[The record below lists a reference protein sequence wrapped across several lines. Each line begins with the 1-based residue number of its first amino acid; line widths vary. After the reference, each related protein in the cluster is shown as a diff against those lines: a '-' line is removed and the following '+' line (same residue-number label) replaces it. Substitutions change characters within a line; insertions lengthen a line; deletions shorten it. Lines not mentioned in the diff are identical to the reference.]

1 MQLSGYAKAAIFL
14 SSIGEDAAAEVLK
27 HLDVK
32 DVEKVSKY
40 LTRLRKIKKST
51 LQEVLK
57 EAQNM
62 LSKDEIYIEG
72 EELAKRIL
80 SKRLSEEEVKRILK
94 SAVDEN
100 SLETLKFID
109 PKTLSNFLISEH
121 PQTIALIISLLEPTQ
136 AAEVLTSLPEELMA
150 DVTMRIA
157 MTEKIPQTA
166 IEEINEVLKGNLEI
180 GKGKEKRVGG
190 IKIVAEILNQCSR
203 IYEETILEK
212 ITEKNSNLAES
223 IRQHMFVFEDLINVD
238 DKGIQSILKEIST
251 DDLAIALKTCSEAL
265 KEKIFRNMSHRAV
278 QILKEEMQTRGPVR
292 VSDVER
298 AQQEI
303 INVAR
308 RLEAEGKI
316 ILAGRGGE
324 EFVV

>member
-40 LTRLRKIKKST
+40 LTRLKKIKKST
-51 LQEVLK
+51 IQEVLK
-57 EAQNM
+57 EAQDM

-94 SAVDEN
+94 SAVDEGA
-100 SLETLKFID
+100 LETLKLID
-109 PKTLSNFLISEH
+109 SKTLSNFLIGEH
-121 PQTIALIISLLEPTQ
+121 PQTIALIISLLEPAQ
-136 AAEVLTSLPEELMA
+136 AADVLTSLPEELMA

-157 MTEKIPQTA
+157 MTERISQTA
-166 IEEINEVLKGNLEI
+166 IEEINEVLRGNLEI
-180 GKGKEKRVGG
+180 GKGKEKKIGG
-190 IKIVAEILNQCSR
+190 LKTVAEILNQCNR
-203 IYEETILEK
+203 TYEEMILEK
-212 ITEKNSNLAES
+212 ISEKNSNLAES
-223 IRQHMFVFEDLINVD
+223 IRQHMFVFDDLINVD
-238 DKGIQSILKEIST
+238 DKGIQTILKEIST
-251 DDLAIALKTCSEAL
+251 DELSVALKTCSEAL
-265 KEKIFRNMSHRAV
+265 KEKIFRNMSQRAV
-278 QILKEEMQTRGPVR
+278 QILKEEMQTKGPVR
-292 VSDVER
+292 VSDVEK
-298 AQQEI
+298 AQQGI

-308 RLEAEGKI
+308 KLEAEGKI

>member
-1 MQLSGYAKAAIFL
+1 MQLNGYAKAAIFL
-14 SSIGEDAAAEVLK
+14 TSIGEDAAAEVLK
-27 HLDVK
+27 HLDIK
-32 DVEKVSKY
+32 DVEKLSKY

-51 LQEVLK
+51 ISEVLK
-57 EAQNM
+57 EAQEM

-80 SKRLSEEEVKRILK
+80 SKRLSEEEVKRVLK
-94 SAVDEN
+94 SAVDEG

-109 PKTLSNFLISEH
+109 PRTLSNFLIGEH
-121 PQTIALIISLLEPTQ
+121 PQTIALIISLLEPSQ
-136 AAEVLTSLPEELMA
+136 AADVLTSLPEELMA

-157 MTEKIPQTA
+157 MTEKISKTA

-180 GKGKEKRVGG
+180 GKGKEKKIGG

-203 IYEETILEK
+203 THEETILEK
-212 ITEKNSNLAES
+212 ITEKNSNLAEL

-238 DKGIQSILKEIST
+238 DKGIQAILKEVST
-251 DDLAIALKTCSEAL
+251 EDLSVALKTSSEAL
-265 KEKIFRNMSHRAV
+265 KEKIFRNMSQRAG

-292 VSDVER
+292 VSDVEK

-303 INVAR
+303 INIAR

>member
-100 SLETLKFID
+100 SLETLKFIN

-251 DDLAIALKTCSEAL
+251 DNLAIALKTCSEAL
-265 KEKIFRNMSHRAV
+265 KEKILRNMSRRAV

-308 RLEAEGKI
+308 SLEAEGKI
-316 ILAGRGGE
+316 ILAGRGEE